1 MSRVYLDRN
10 SQNDSN
16 SNYTKPT
23 QQQVDFDAQMKW
35 LDMNINN
42 PGWNIS
48 DYSPAHMF
56 AEEEEENVQLKSGE
70 EDDLVMQLPQKHK
83 PANIQMPEDVQSK
96 MENSFRTD
104 FSDVNIH
111 KDSEQATNLGALAY
125 TQGSDVHFAPGQ
137 YEPAI
142 QKGQELPGHELT
154 T

>member
-1 MSRVYLDRN
+1 MSAYLKQPFKNAYTQPKAKKSDSGQDRAAQLKMLQYYMN
-10 SQNDSN
+10 QKPKQRFVKDEGDEMQRKSAKAINEDTQSKNNLSN
-16 SNYTKPT
+16 SSSST
-23 QQQVDFDAQMKW
+23 Q
-35 LDMNINN
+35 I
-42 PGWNIS
+42 
-48 DYSPAHMF
+48 
-56 AEEEEENVQLKSGE
+56 
-70 EDDLVMQLPQKHK
+70 
-83 PANIQMPEDVQSK
+83 PEDVKSK